1 MILSFSFLSSIDVA
15 NDRDWSE
22 VAGDD
27 EAIDAVVMIDDC
39 DCDWSAVDST
49 FASDER
55 FSLEFWLIV
64 FVRFLFSM

>member
-39 DCDWSAVDST
+39 DCD
-49 FASDER
+49 
-55 FSLEFWLIV
+55 
-64 FVRFLFSM
+64 